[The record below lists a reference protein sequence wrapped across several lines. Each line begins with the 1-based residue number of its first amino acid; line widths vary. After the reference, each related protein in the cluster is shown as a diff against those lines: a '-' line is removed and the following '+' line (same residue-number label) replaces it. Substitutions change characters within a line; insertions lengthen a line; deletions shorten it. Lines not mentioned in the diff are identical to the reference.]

1 MKLLANRDFLRLW
14 AAETVSVFGSQI
26 TLLALPLAAVLTLH
40 AGSFQMGLLSAAGML
55 PWLLFALPA
64 GVWIDRRPRRRRIL
78 IATDLGRAA
87 VLLTVPLAA
96 AFDLLSFAQLAIVAF
111 AAGTLTLFFALA
123 WVSYLPTLVPREQ
136 LVDANS
142 KLMTST
148 SAAQI
153 AGPSFAGALV
163 GIATAP
169 FAILVDAVSFLF
181 SAAFLA
187 RIRTPEQERPIEAA
201 RPWRHD
207 LAVGLRFVAH
217 DGLQRSIAG
226 SAATLNFFGS
236 AQLAIVVLYASAEL
250 GLSPGLIGLAFAA
263 GSVGALIGALLAPRV
278 TARLGPGRAILWA
291 TVFFPVALAIL
302 PLASPGQPRL
312 VSAAI
317 VATAEFVGGIG
328 VMVFDVNTAGL
339 RQALTPPELMG
350 RSAGAMSFLTQSA
363 KPLGSL
369 FGGTLGA
376 VVGLHATLWIAAVG
390 GLLVIPWTVFSPLR
404 SREPL
409 PAAD

>member
-1 MKLLANRDFLRLW
+1 MKLLANRDFRLLW
-14 AAETVSVFGSQI
+14 AGETVSVFGSQI

-40 AGSFQMGLLSAAGML
+40 AGSFQMGVLSAAGML
-55 PWLLFALPA
+55 PWLCFALPA
-64 GVWIDRRPRRRRIL
+64 GVWTDRRPRRRRIL

-87 VLLTVPLAA
+87 ILLTVPLASA
-96 AFDLLSFAQLAIVAF
+96 LHLLSFAQLAVVAF
-111 AAGTLTLFFALA
+111 AAGTLTLFFTLA
-123 WVSYLPTLVPREQ
+123 WVSYLPTIVPREQ

-169 FAILVDAVSFLF
+169 FAILIDAVSFLG
-181 SAAFLA
+181 SAALLA
-187 RIRTPEQERPIEAA
+187 RINAPEQERPIEQA
-201 RPWRHD
+201 RPWRHE
-207 LAVGLRFVAH
+207 LAVGLRFVSRDA
-217 DGLQRSIAG
+217 LQRSIAG

-250 GLSPGLIGLAFAA
+250 GMSPGLIGLAFAA
-263 GSVGALIGALLAPRV
+263 GSVGALIGAVLAPRV
-278 TARLGPGRAILWA
+278 TGRLGAGRAILWA
-291 TVFFPVALAIL
+291 TVLFPIALAIL

-317 VATAEFVGGIG
+317 VAAAEFVGGIG
-328 VMVFDVNTAGL
+328 VMVFDVNTSGL

-369 FGGTLGA
+369 FGGALGA
-376 VVGLHATLWIAAVG
+376 AVGLHTTLWIAAAG

-404 SREPL
+404 GD
-409 PAAD
+409 AARA

>member
-1 MKLLANRDFLRLW
+1 MSLRGNRDFLRLW
-14 AAETVSVFGSQI
+14 TGQTVSVFGSQV

-40 AGSFQMGLLSAAGML
+40 AGSFRMGVLAAAGML
-55 PWLLFALPA
+55 PWLVFALPA
-64 GVWIDRRPRRRRIL
+64 GVWTDRRPRRRRIL

-87 VLLTVPLAA
+87 ILLTVPIAA
-96 AFDLLSFAQLAIVAF
+96 AFDVLSFWQLAVVAF
-111 AAGTLTLFFALA
+111 AAGTLTLFFNLA

-153 AGPSFAGALV
+153 AGPTFAGALV
-163 GIATAP
+163 GVATAP
-169 FAILVDAVSFLF
+169 FAILVDACSFLV

-187 RIRTPEQERPIEAA
+187 RIRTPEQERPVAAA

-207 LAVGLRFVAH
+207 LAFGLRFVGR
-217 DGLQRSIAG
+217 DLLQRSIAG
-226 SAATLNFFGS
+226 SAATLNFFGA
-236 AQLAIVVLYASAEL
+236 AQMAIVVLYASTEL
-250 GLSPGLIGLAFAA
+250 GMTPGLIGLAFAA
-263 GSVGALIGALLAPRV
+263 GSVGALIGAVLAPRV

-291 TVFFPVALAIL
+291 TVLFPIALAIL

-312 VSAAI
+312 VSASI
-317 VATAEFVGGIG
+317 VAASEFVGGIG

-339 RQALTPPELMG
+339 RQAVTPPELMG
-350 RSAGAMSFLTQSA
+350 RTAGAMSFLTQSA

-369 FGGTLGA
+369 VGGALGA
-376 VVGLHATLWIAAVG
+376 AVGLHETLWIAAAG
-390 GLLVIPWTVFSPLR
+390 GLLGIPWTVFSPLR
-404 SREPL
+404 SGEPI
-409 PAAD
+409 PAAK

>member
-1 MKLLANRDFLRLW
+1 MKLLENRDFRRLW
-14 AAETVSVFGSQI
+14 AGETVSVFGSQI

-40 AGSFQMGLLSAAGML
+40 AGSFRMGVLSAAGML
-55 PWLLFALPA
+55 PWLCFALPA
-64 GVWIDRRPRRRRIL
+64 GVWTDRRPRRRRIL

-87 VLLTVPLAA
+87 ILLTVPIASALHVLA
-96 AFDLLSFAQLAIVAF
+96 FWQLVVVAF
-111 AAGTLTLFFALA
+111 CAGTLTLFFNLA
-123 WVSYLPTLVPREQ
+123 WVSYLPTIVPREQ

-163 GIATAP
+163 GVATAP
-169 FAILVDAVSFLF
+169 FAILVDACSFLV
-181 SAAFLA
+181 SAVFIA
-187 RIRTPEQERPIEAA
+187 RVEAPEATRPVETA

-207 LAVGLRFVAH
+207 LALGLRFVVR
-217 DGLQRSIAG
+217 DGLQRAIAG
-226 SAATLNFFGS
+226 SAATLNFFGA

-263 GSVGALIGALLAPRV
+263 GAVGALIGAVLAPRV
-278 TARLGPGRAILWA
+278 TARLGAGPAILWA
-291 TVFFPVALAIL
+291 TVLFPIGLAIL

-312 VSAAI
+312 LAASI
-317 VATAEFVGGIG
+317 VAVSEFVGGIG
-328 VMVFDVNTAGL
+328 VMVFDVNSAGV
-339 RQALTPPELMG
+339 RQALTPPELLG
-350 RSAGAMSFLTQSA
+350 RTSGAMSFLTQSA

-369 FGGTLGA
+369 FGGALGA
-376 VVGLHATLWIAAVG
+376 AIGLHPTLWVAAAG

-404 SREPL
+404 RG
-409 PAAD
+409 A

>member
-1 MKLLANRDFLRLW
+1 MAPLRPASGLW
-14 AAETVSVFGSQI
+14 T
-26 TLLALPLAAVLTLH
+26 
-40 AGSFQMGLLSAAGML
+40 
-55 PWLLFALPA
+55 
-64 GVWIDRRPRRRRIL
+64 DRRPRRRRIL

-87 VLLTVPLAA
+87 VLLTVPLASA
-96 AFDLLSFAQLAIVAF
+96 LHLLSFAQLAIVAF

-123 WVSYLPTLVPREQ
+123 WVSYLPTIVAREH

-153 AGPSFAGALV
+153 AGPTFAGALV
-163 GIATAP
+163 GVATAP
-169 FAILVDAVSFLF
+169 FAILIDAVSFLV
-181 SAAFLA
+181 SAVFLA
-187 RIRTPEQERPIEAA
+187 GIRTPEQERPIEAA

-207 LAVGLRFVAH
+207 LAVGLRFVAR
-217 DGLQRSIAG
+217 DPLQRSIAG
-226 SAATLNFFGS
+226 SAATLNFFGMV
-236 AQLAIVVLYASAEL
+236 QLAIVVLYASAEL
-250 GLSPGLIGLAFAA
+250 GMSPGLIGLAFAA

-278 TARLGPGRAILWA
+278 AARLGPGRAILWA
-291 TVFFPVALAIL
+291 TVLFPVALAIL

-312 VSAAI
+312 VSASI
-317 VATAEFVGGIG
+317 VAAAEFVGGIG
-328 VMVFDVNTAGL
+328 VMVFDVNTSGL

-350 RSAGAMSFLTQSA
+350 RTAGAMSFLTQSA

-369 FGGTLGA
+369 VGGTLGA
-376 VVGLHATLWIAAVG
+376 VVGLHTTLWIAAVG

-404 SREPL
+404 SGEPI

>member
-1 MKLLANRDFLRLW
+1 MRLLANRDFLRLW
-14 AAETVSVFGSQI
+14 AGETVSVFGSQI

-40 AGSFQMGLLSAAGML
+40 AGSFQMGVLSAAGML
-55 PWLLFALPA
+55 PWLLFALPV
-64 GVWIDRRPRRRRIL
+64 GVWTDRRPRRRRVL
-78 IATDLGRAA
+78 IVTDLGRAA
-87 VLLTVPLAA
+87 VLLTVPLASA
-96 AFDLLSFAQLAIVAF
+96 LHLLSFAQLAVVAF

-123 WVSYLPTLVPREQ
+123 WVSYLPTIVPREQ

-148 SAAQI
+148 STAQI

-163 GIATAP
+163 GVATAP
-169 FAILVDAVSFLF
+169 FAILIDAVSFLV

-187 RIRTPEQERPIEAA
+187 TIRTPEEERPVEAA

-207 LAVGLRFVAH
+207 LAVGLRFVAQ
-217 DGLQRSIAG
+217 DPLQRSIAG
-226 SAATLNFFGS
+226 SAATLNFFGM
-236 AQLAIVVLYASAEL
+236 AQLAIVVLYASARL
-250 GLSPGLIGLAFAA
+250 GMSPGLIGLAFAA
-263 GSVGALIGALLAPRV
+263 GSVGALIGAVLAPRV
-278 TARLGPGRAILWA
+278 AGRLGPGRAILWA
-291 TVFFPVALAIL
+291 TVFFPLALAIL

-312 VSAAI
+312 VSVGILAA
-317 VATAEFVGGIG
+317 AEFVGGIG

-369 FGGTLGA
+369 FGGGLGA
-376 VVGLHATLWIAAVG
+376 AVGLHATLWIAAAG

-404 SREPL
+404 RD
-409 PAAD
+409 A